1 MGDDAV
7 IVSGVDSELSEASLY
22 STVHGAGRV
31 MSRTAARGKFVKDEN
46 GKKQRQPGLVRH
58 DEWQT
63 WLRDKGV
70 LLSGGD
76 LDEAPQAYRR
86 LPDVLAAHA
95 GTAAAHAKA
104 KARKEAEDEKE
115 GRATNKV
122 RDGADKLDDLW
133 GLISDLGPGAI
144 AALATKTLGERVGVA
159 KDAAKDLRDKLVD
172 RYGERGATA
181 IVIAGI
187 AGVKALD
194 FIVPGA
200 GTLMSFVPGSHLV
213 AALPVA
219 AAVETAKCVGES
231 FCEAARQ
238 AGQLM
243 SALAGLAGGG
253 ASKPKELSPKE
264 KAAQRKKK
272 QARMSADDGGGKD
285 EGGGKG
291 GKGGKGQGGLSDE
304 QVEKLGRKYMKA
316 LTGRIVRDL
325 MAHIDTLKEIGEA
338 IKKGKKGKKDAK
350 DKDAKD
356 KD

>member
-1 MGDDAV
+1 VDAAK
-7 IVSGVDSELSEASLY
+7 EA
-22 STVHGAGRV
+22 VGKVAGAVG
-31 MSRTAARGKFVKDEN
+31 AADKALGSIGGKDECEWITISGAKGTTHICIDHE
-46 GKKQRQPGLVRH
+46 GKIEKGPAGLVGKDH
-58 DEWQT
+58 ST
-63 WLRDKGV
+63 LNH
-70 LLSGGD
+70 S
-76 LDEAPQAYRR
+76 
-86 LPDVLAAHA
+86 